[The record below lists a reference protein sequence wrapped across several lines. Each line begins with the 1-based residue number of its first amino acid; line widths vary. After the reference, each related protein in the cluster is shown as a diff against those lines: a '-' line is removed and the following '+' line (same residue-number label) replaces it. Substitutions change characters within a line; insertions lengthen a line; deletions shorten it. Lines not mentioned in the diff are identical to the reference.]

1 MRRIASLL
9 LIAATVPLVLPH
21 RQLSA
26 QFRAP
31 RSADYLFVALDN
43 DARMLWVNP
52 AALGIEF
59 QASLMGEVLI
69 ERNTTDGFP
78 LAQYT
83 LGFSSRGVAF
93 GYRRDRFDNST
104 GGNTFRFGFGRRFRR
119 YAVGGSATLYS
130 DSVNQREGE
139 IGIRYFLLRGLDI
152 GAVIQHIG
160 KPTVRGVRLPLTGVL
175 GVSWSPLGG
184 AVQLVGEAA
193 AADRATVS
201 GYDLSYR
208 AGVRVGMSG
217 TLPFGIIA
225 ALDLDEDFG
234 TNSLVL
240 GLQVGRKDR
249 GVLVGNGA
257 RPLGST
263 VVNGVSLVG
272 IASRP
277 LRAR

>member
-1 MRRIASLL
+1 MRRTASLV
-9 LIAATVPLVLPH
+9 LISATILFVLPH
-21 RQLSA
+21 HQLAA

-52 AALGIEF
+52 AALGMEF
-59 QASLMGEVLI
+59 QASIMGEALLA
-69 ERNTTDGFP
+69 RNSNDDFT

-83 LGFSSRGVAF
+83 IGFSSRGLAF
-93 GYRRDRFDNST
+93 GYRRDRFDDST
-104 GGNTFRFGFGRRFRR
+104 GGNTFRLGFGRRYPR
-119 YAVGGSATLYS
+119 YAVGGSLTLYS
-130 DSVNQREGE
+130 DSADQREGE
-139 IGIRYFLLRGLDI
+139 VGIRYYLLRALDV

-160 KPTVRGVRLPLTGVL
+160 KPRVRGVLLPLTGVL

-184 AVQLVGEAA
+184 AVQLVGEAKA
-193 AADRATVS
+193 SDRETAS

-217 TLPFGIIA
+217 TLPFGIVA
-225 ALDLDEDFG
+225 ALDLDEDFAAG
-234 TNSLVL
+234 RLVL
-240 GLQVGRKDR
+240 GLQIGRKDR

-257 RPLGST
+257 RRMGST
-263 VVNGVSLVG
+263 FVEDISLVG

-277 LRAR
+277 LRTR